1 MISSAQA
8 RGARALLGWTQ
19 DEVTERAGVTHR
31 TLSLFESG
39 LRSPHRR
46 TLMKIK
52 AAFEDSGVVFVDG
65 PEGVGVLLPASGV
78 QEFGNAPAI

>member
-19 DEVTERAGVTHR
+19 DEVTAKAGVTHR

-39 LRSPHRR
+39 LRSPHQR

-52 AAFEDSGVVFVDG
+52 TAFEEGGVVFVDG
-65 PEGVGVLLPASGV
+65 PLGVGVLLASEATELRNTPV
-78 QEFGNAPAI
+78 T